1 MHSNY
6 ATMQPEVR
14 YAGSKV
20 FLPMQHHNN
29 RTADIVQR
37 GDNETVVPS
46 NTKVTFEAS
55 ACETLSAAV
64 KHADPV
70 DPVLKSS
77 TY

>member
-1 MHSNY
+1 
-6 ATMQPEVR
+6 MQPEVR

-20 FLPMQHHNN
+20 FLHHNN
-29 RTADIVQR
+29 RTADIFQCA
-37 GDNETVVPS
+37 DNETVVPS

-77 TY
+77 RY